1 MAQVV
6 TVTAVHLIGS
16 QRGCRTDH
24 RGRQNMSKRLGARA
38 IRIVLI
44 SMIAGT
50 GGAAVTSA
58 MTATAAGA
66 APVPCGEPWHT
77 C

>member
-1 MAQVV
+1 
-6 TVTAVHLIGS
+6 
-16 QRGCRTDH
+16 
-24 RGRQNMSKRLGARA
+24 MSKRLGARA